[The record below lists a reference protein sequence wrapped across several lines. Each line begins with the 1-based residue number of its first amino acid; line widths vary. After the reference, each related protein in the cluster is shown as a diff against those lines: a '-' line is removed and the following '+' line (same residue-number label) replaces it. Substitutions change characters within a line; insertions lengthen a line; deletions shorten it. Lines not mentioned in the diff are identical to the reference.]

1 MDNEMFKRIGQY
13 QYSSEAYIYKA
24 KLESEG
30 IEVFIRD
37 HHTVNTDPL
46 VSNAIGGVKL
56 FVRTEDYEHAKQVLS
71 QISDYSLDNQGQHIT
86 CPNCGSEKVML
97 LTTVRDKKGLFAFL
111 FSTVMFGTLPFYTKY
126 IYKCSNCNSEFE
138 IK

>member
-1 MDNEMFKRIGQY
+1 MENNMFKRVGQY
-13 QYSSEAYIYKA
+13 QYSSEAIIYKG

-37 HHTVNTDPL
+37 NHTIDSDPL

-56 FVRTEDYEHAKQVLS
+56 FVRTEKYEKAAKIMS
-71 QISDYSLDNQGQHIT
+71 EISKFSMDDKGDLIK
-86 CPNCGSEKVML
+86 CPNCQADNVQL
-97 LTTVRDKKGLFAFL
+97 LTTVKDLKSLLAFL
-111 FSTVMFGTLPFYTKY
+111 FSFGLFATLPIYNKY
-126 IYKCSNCNSEFE
+126 KYKCEACNFEFT